1 MKHIFGLL
9 TILLGTS
16 YGLINVNNTFNGS
29 QTPKLAVET
38 NKTHW
43 TEAKSRVPP
52 TEAHRGVVTHCD
64 GRQNGAQCYGAL
76 GGTVSLQLMD
86 DFSGIHRYQLKAK
99 NVNVLSGRKDKPP
112 DIKMNDT
119 FSFLPSNGKF
129 WIHNLSRNDSGE
141 YRLIIFD
148 SNGKQTKIHT
158 LQLSVQAPVSSVL
171 LVPECLSQGEMKVSC
186 SSEGGDSPQYRWTLN
201 GKSLTEAELLSGNKQ
216 TNIITLKQHVSGRLV
231 CSSWNH
237 VSSASKEINITNC
250 GFIYINCT
258 FNGTKISKWV
268 FKENN
273 TLCVEPTTSP
283 TEAQSTVA
291 YLPILVGVL
300 SALLILL
307 LVGIA
312 MICTRKKKPIGK
324 GEVGDQELIY
334 ADVRIVKQQSKKQTR
349 PQPREDVDVEYGQ
362 VKFRERPQHMDTAA
376 DVCVYAMVQKRQGT

>member
-52 TEAHRGVVTHCD
+52 TEAHRGVVTYCD

-86 DFSGIHRYQLKAK
+86 DFSQIHIYQLLAK
-99 NVNVLSGRKDKPP
+99 NMNLLQVRKSRPLE
-112 DIKMNDT
+112 MQNRT
-119 FSFLPSNGKF
+119 SFFPSNGTF
-129 WIHNLSRNDSGE
+129 WIHNLSRSDSGE
-141 YRLIIFD
+141 YRLQTFD
-148 SNGKQTKIHT
+148 SNGT
-158 LQLSVQAPVSSVL
+158 LAEPRTLWLLIQAPVSSVS
-171 LVPECLSQGEMKVSC
+171 LVSECLSQGEMKVSC

-237 VSSASKEINITNC
+237 VSSASNATYICTC
-250 GFIYINCT
+250 GFIPINCT
-258 FNGTKISKWV
+258 KR
-268 FKENN
+268 
-273 TLCVEPTTSP
+273 TLCFEPAKSPP
-283 TEAQSTVA
+283 TEKDRTVD
-291 YLPILVGVL
+291 PSVL
-300 SALLILL
+300 RCSLMFLFSVVSF
-307 LVGIA
+307 VGIGVYFKW
-312 MICTRKKKPIGK
+312 KKIKSEKAEQFAARHRRTLSQRFLTSVQVLYDNI
-324 GEVGDQELIY
+324 
-334 ADVRIVKQQSKKQTR
+334 
-349 PQPREDVDVEYGQ
+349 QP
-362 VKFRERPQHMDTAA
+362 KS
-376 DVCVYAMVQKRQGT
+376 

>member
-1 MKHIFGLL
+1 MTFVIGLL
-9 TILLGTS
+9 LM
-16 YGLINVNNTFNGS
+16 LITVTD
-29 QTPKLAVET
+29 
-38 NKTHW
+38 
-43 TEAKSRVPP
+43 
-52 TEAHRGVVTHCD
+52 GVVTHCD

-273 TLCVEPTTSP
+273 TLCVEPTTVSP
-283 TEAQSTVA
+283 TEAQSTVGKDSGSLTTSPFNTA
-291 YLPILVGVL
+291 YNQTVSPGTEEPWYISYLPILVGVL

>member
-1 MKHIFGLL
+1 MTFVIGLL
-9 TILLGTS
+9 LM
-16 YGLINVNNTFNGS
+16 LITVTD
-29 QTPKLAVET
+29 
-38 NKTHW
+38 
-43 TEAKSRVPP
+43 
-52 TEAHRGVVTHCD
+52 GVVTHCD
-64 GRQNGAQCYGAL
+64 GRQNGTQCYGAL

-86 DFSGIHRYQLKAK
+86 HFSQKHLYQLLAK
-99 NVNVLSGRKDKPP
+99 NMNLLQVRKSRPLE
-112 DIKMNDT
+112 MQNRT
-119 FSFLPSNGKF
+119 SFFPSNGTF
-129 WIHNLSRNDSGE
+129 WIHNLSRSDSGE
-141 YRLIIFD
+141 YRLQTFD
-148 SNGKQTKIHT
+148 SNGT
-158 LQLSVQAPVSSVL
+158 LAEPRTLWLLIQAPVSSVS
-171 LVPECLSQGEMKVSC
+171 LVSECLSQGAMKVSC

-237 VSSASKEINITNC
+237 VSSVSNSTNICTC

-283 TEAQSTVA
+283 TEAQSTVGKESGSLTTSTFNTA
-291 YLPILVGVL
+291 YNQNVTHGTEEPWYISYLPILVGVL